1 MNFELKDLTPKI
13 LSNDGWID
21 LEDNKR
27 LRVDY
32 PTRSQ
37 GTFLKGI
44 LADGTING
52 KLKYASRM
60 EYIQYYLKFTI
71 KDWEGQKEKCV
82 LIDNELEDELW
93 ESIIKEDKQT
103 IGLYNEIEKTLE
115 WLDTDKKK

>member
-82 LIDNELEDELW
+82 LIDNELENELW